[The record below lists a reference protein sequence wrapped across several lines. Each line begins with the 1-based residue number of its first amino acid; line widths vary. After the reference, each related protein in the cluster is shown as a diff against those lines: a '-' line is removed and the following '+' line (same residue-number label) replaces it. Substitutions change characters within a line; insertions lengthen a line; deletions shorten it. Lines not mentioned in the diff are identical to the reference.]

1 MAEKRRK
8 PPKWTVVR
16 VRWRD
21 AVTVRDASNSN
32 DPTLCNTA
40 VRYTVGHLLKFDPRN
55 VISVAMED
63 DREGEGILAEDEGDV
78 DCQTITNIP
87 AGMIL
92 RAVAYPEDAA
102 PFVFY
107 EASVKRK
114 ATSSM
119 PAAAQSSSTRASAR

>member
-21 AVTVRDASNSN
+21 AVTVRDPSNSN
-32 DPTLCNTA
+32 DPTLCNTS
-40 VRYTVGHLLKFDPRN
+40 VRYTVGHLLKFDARN

-63 DREGEGILAEDEGDV
+63 DREGEMAEDEGDV

-92 RAVAYPEDAA
+92 RAVAYPEDAV

-107 EASVKRK
+107 EAPKRK

-119 PAAAQSSSTRASAR
+119 PAAAQSSSTR